1 MNEICGAEEEAIDLM
16 GKWGAALWYDVR
28 MVEWLHGCMVA
39 WLNDGALFGGPA
51 KDLDLSVEALVVV
64 AGDEGREPRTESRE
78 QRAESR
84 VQRAEDVCFPYSWW
98 FCV

>member
-1 MNEICGAEEEAIDLM
+1 
-16 GKWGAALWYDVR
+16 
-28 MVEWLHGCMVA
+28 MVA

-64 AGDEGREPRTESRE
+64 AGDEGQE

-84 VQRAEDVCFPYSWW
+84 EQQAESIAQRAESSE
-98 FCV
+98 